1 MISSA
6 LLKDIIKRD
15 PCEVIHKKT
24 GNVYTMLMLNV
35 KDATNATDGRDM
47 ILYYKDGM
55 FFVREAEEFY
65 DKFTPV
71 VQ

>member
-6 LLKDIIKRD
+6 LLKDIINSD

-24 GNVYTMLMLNV
+24 GKKYAMLMMQI

-47 ILYYKDGM
+47 ILYYRDGL

-65 DKFTPV
+65 DKFVPV